1 MARRAKRMADK
12 SKAVIQ
18 NGPGGLRSALVQAL
32 EEWKTPYDIRPDGVF
47 GSLATVKT
55 GQATISSET
64 LDIEFVVPFDD
75 DMEPNEA
82 EIIVYNLS
90 DNTIK
95 QLKKKAAI
103 TIEAGYK
110 GDTGVLF
117 SGFISKVK
125 TTFEGADKV
134 TSIKA
139 LSDIKDHGIESIS
152 YAAGT
157 KASYILRQLIN
168 KTGLPIA
175 VFKTR
180 RDHTYKDSQTV
191 DGDLMENI
199 KKYAAVCGI
208 SVYVSKGKIYARYIK
223 EGDNLNFNVSV
234 ETGMIGSPSA
244 YTEEVTAEDYKETV
258 DGFEVEMLLQH
269 RICAGAIV
277 KLTSRAG
284 NGTYRV
290 CSGEHRFSADE
301 AVTLAKMY

>member
-1 MARRAKRMADK
+1 MAEK
-12 SKAVIQ
+12 SKAVNQ
-18 NGPGGLRSALVQAL
+18 NGTSGVRSALVKAF
-32 EEWKTPYDIRPDGVF
+32 ETWKTPYDIRPSGVF
-47 GSLATVKT
+47 GSVATVKC
-55 GQATISSET
+55 GQVTISSET
-64 LDIEFVVPFDD
+64 LDLEFTVPFDD

-95 QLKKKAAI
+95 QLKNKAAI
-103 TIEAGYK
+103 SIEAGYK

-134 TSIKA
+134 TTIKA
-139 LSDIKDHGIESIS
+139 LDDIKEHTIESIS

-157 KASYILRQLIN
+157 KASYILKQLID
-168 KTGLPIA
+168 KTGIPVA
-175 VFKTR
+175 VFKVR

-199 KKYAAVCGI
+199 KKYAQVCGI

-234 ETGMIGSPSA
+234 DTGMIDSPQP
-244 YTEEVTAEDYKETV
+244 YTEEVKAEDYTDIV
-258 DGFEVEMLLQH
+258 NGFEVEMLLQH
-269 RICAGAIV
+269 RLCAGGIV
-277 KLTSRAG
+277 ALKSRLA

-290 CSGEHRFSADE
+290 CSGEHRFSPDE
-301 AVTLAKMY
+301 AITQAKMY

>member
-1 MARRAKRMADK
+1 MAEN

-18 NGPGGLRSALVQAL
+18 SHESSLRSALVQAF
-32 EEWKTPYDIRPDGVF
+32 ESWKTPYDIRPDGVF
-47 GSLATVKT
+47 GSKATVKS
-55 GQATISSET
+55 GQVTISSET
-64 LDIEFVVPFDD
+64 LDLEFVVPFDD

-82 EIIVYNLS
+82 EIIVFNLS

-103 TIEAGYK
+103 TIEAGYT

-117 SGFISKVK
+117 SGYISKVK

-134 TSIKA
+134 TTIRA
-139 LSDIKDHGIESIS
+139 LDDIKDRGIESLS
-152 YAAGT
+152 FAAGT
-157 KASYILRQLIN
+157 KASYILKQLIG
-168 KTGLPIA
+168 KTGIPLA
-175 VFKTR
+175 VFKVR
-180 RDHTYKDSQTV
+180 RDHTYKDAQTV

-208 SVYVSKGKIYARYIK
+208 SVYVSKGKIYARHIK

-234 ETGMIGSPSA
+234 ETGMIGSPSP
-244 YTEEVTAEDYKETV
+244 YTEEVNAEDYTDTV

-269 RICAGAIV
+269 RLCAGAIV
-277 KLTSRAG
+277 NLKSKVG
-284 NGTYRV
+284 SGTYRV

-301 AVTLAKMY
+301 AITIAKMY